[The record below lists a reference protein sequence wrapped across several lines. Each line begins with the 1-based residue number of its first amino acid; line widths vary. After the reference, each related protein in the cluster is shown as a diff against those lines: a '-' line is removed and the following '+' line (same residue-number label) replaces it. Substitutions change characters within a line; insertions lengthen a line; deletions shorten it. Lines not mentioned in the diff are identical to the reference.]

1 MIRHAHTGNGTP
13 RTAQSHY
20 QISDRVLVELMAHG
34 DKDALKLLY
43 LRHCE
48 RVHRF
53 VLRLAG
59 TESLADEVV
68 NEVFLSAWR
77 HAGRFQGKSQ
87 VATWLLSIARFKT
100 VSEYRRRREFP
111 LDEHACAAVEDP
123 ADGPAASVEKCERR
137 DILENCLA
145 KLAPIHREVINL
157 IYYRDQKI
165 EETARSIGAPAATV
179 KTRLHYARN
188 RMAQLLSEA
197 GIDRTWVSI

>member
-1 MIRHAHTGNGTP
+1 MIRHVQSNNGIP
-13 RTAQSHY
+13 STAQS
-20 QISDRVLVELMAHG
+20 QISDRVLIELMADG
-34 DKDALKLLY
+34 DKDALRLLY
-43 LRHCE
+43 LRHRE
-48 RVHRF
+48 RVYRF
-53 VLRLAG
+53 VLRLTG

-87 VATWLLSIARFKT
+87 VATWLLSIARFRT
-100 VSEYRRRREFP
+100 VSEYRRRHEFP

-123 ADGPAASVEKCERR
+123 AEGPAASVEKRERR

-157 IYYRDQKI
+157 FYYHGQKI

-188 RMAQLLSEA
+188 RMAKLLSEA